1 MAVKA
6 MGESMNR
13 DFTNENGEVI
23 VSSSAGVG
31 INTTGTMTLTL
42 LDAQKIKDS
51 ETIAED
57 LKTFIDDVLAMSAKY
72 LN

>member
-1 MAVKA
+1 MAVKTT
-6 MGESMNR
+6 GESMNR

-23 VSSSAGVG
+23 ISSSANVGV
-31 INTTGTMTLTL
+31 NTIGTMTLTL

-51 ETIAED
+51 ETIAEE